1 MAQHQV
7 IRNQDGVRI
16 SSRTSIQTLFDQK
29 FILSINNTDY
39 DVMPPELESLS
50 KEDLRKISDVKFLVL
65 QLYEA
70 LNIDDYQ

>member
-1 MAQHQV
+1 
-7 IRNQDGVRI
+7 
-16 SSRTSIQTLFDQK
+16 
-29 FILSINNTDY
+29 
-39 DVMPPELESLS
+39 MPPELESLS